1 MSDEESPINPA
12 APAAPT
18 QPVTPPASQPWWLSA
33 APVETPAPQSR
44 IPSIGIRLALVMA
57 LVAGGAGAAV
67 DRLFTSHNTNLVS
80 THSSIS
86 RAPDSIA
93 GIAARVSPSVVSI
106 DAQTPQGGDTGSG
119 FFIQSDGTILTNNHV
134 IEGAVTSGGSIT
146 VNLVNGKSYP
156 ATVMGRDGSYDLA
169 VLKIDVTD
177 SPALQLGNSDTIQVG
192 DPVIAIGSPLGLAG
206 TVTSGII
213 SAKDRPV
220 TSGGGTGQNS
230 FINALQTD
238 AAINPGNSGGPLVD
252 ANGAV
257 IGVNS
262 AIASLGSNFASQ
274 SGSIGLG
281 FAIPIN
287 QAKKTAEQII
297 KTGKA
302 TYPIMGISVDTTFS
316 GTGARITTLGS
327 GILAG
332 GPAAK
337 AGLRAGDIIIE
348 LDGKSIANS
357 DELVVAIRSHNVGD
371 RVTVKY
377 LRGSLTLSAS
387 ITLVAGK

>member
-67 DRLFTSHNTNLVS
+67 DRLFTLHNTNLVS
-80 THSSIS
+80 THSSIT

>member
-12 APAAPT
+12 APA
-18 QPVTPPASQPWWLSA
+18 QPVIPPASQPWWLSA

-67 DRLFTSHNTNLVS
+67 DRLFTLHNTNLVS
-80 THSSIS
+80 THSSIT

-192 DPVIAIGSPLGLAG
+192 DSVIAIGSPLGLAG

>member
-12 APAAPT
+12 APA
-18 QPVTPPASQPWWLSA
+18 QPVIPPASQPWWLSA

-67 DRLFTSHNTNLVS
+67 DRLFTLHNTNLVS
-80 THSSIS
+80 THSSIT

-192 DPVIAIGSPLGLAG
+192 DSVIAIGSPLGLAG

-332 GPAAK
+332 GPAGK

>member
-1 MSDEESPINPA
+1 
-12 APAAPT
+12 
-18 QPVTPPASQPWWLSA
+18 
-33 APVETPAPQSR
+33 
-44 IPSIGIRLALVMA
+44 MA

-106 DAQTPQGGDTGSG
+106 EAQTPQGGDTGSG
-119 FFIQSDGTILTNNHV
+119 FFIESNGTILTNNHV
-134 IEGAVTSGGSIT
+134 IEGAATSGGSIT
-146 VNLVNGKSYP
+146 VNLANGKSYP

-177 SPALQLGNSDTIQVG
+177 APALQLGNSDTIQVG

-252 ANGAV
+252 ANGAA

-302 TYPIMGISVDTTFS
+302 TYPIMGISVDTSFS
-316 GTGARITTLGS
+316 GTGARITTRS
-327 GILAG
+327 SAILAG

-348 LDGKSIANS
+348 FDGKAIANS

-377 LRGSLTLSAS
+377 QRGNLTLSAS
-387 ITLVAGK
+387 VTLVAGK

>member
-12 APAAPT
+12 APA
-18 QPVTPPASQPWWLSA
+18 QPVIPPASQPWWLSA

-67 DRLFTSHNTNLVS
+67 DRLFTLHNTNLVS
-80 THSSIS
+80 THSSIT

-316 GTGARITTLGS
+316 GAGARITTLGS

>member
-12 APAAPT
+12 APA
-18 QPVTPPASQPWWLSA
+18 QPVIPPASQPWWLSA

-192 DPVIAIGSPLGLAG
+192 DSVIAIGSPLGLAG

-287 QAKKTAEQII
+287 KAKKTAEQII

>member
-1 MSDEESPINPA
+1 MSDEESPIN
-12 APAAPT
+12 PAAPT

-33 APVETPAPQSR
+33 APVEPPAPQSR

-106 DAQTPQGGDTGSG
+106 EAQTPQGGDTGSG
-119 FFIQSDGTILTNNHV
+119 FFIESNGTILTNNHV
-134 IEGAVTSGGSIT
+134 IEGAATSGGSIT
-146 VNLVNGKSYP
+146 VNLANGKSYP

-177 SPALQLGNSDTIQVG
+177 APALQLGNSDTIQVG

-230 FINALQTD
+230 FINALLTD

-252 ANGAV
+252 ANGAA

-302 TYPIMGISVDTTFS
+302 TYPIMGISVDTSFS
-316 GTGARITTLGS
+316 GTGARITTRS
-327 GILAG
+327 SAILAG

-348 LDGKSIANS
+348 FDGKAIANS

-377 LRGSLTLSAS
+377 QRGNLTLSAS
-387 ITLVAGK
+387 VTLVAGK

>member
-1 MSDEESPINPA
+1 MSEEEISINPA
-12 APAAPT
+12 TPAAPT

-192 DPVIAIGSPLGLAG
+192 DSVIAIGSPLGLAG

>member
-12 APAAPT
+12 APA
-18 QPVTPPASQPWWLSA
+18 QPVIPPASQPWWLSA

-67 DRLFTSHNTNLVS
+67 DRVFTLHNTNLVS
-80 THSSIS
+80 THSSIT

>member
-12 APAAPT
+12 APA
-18 QPVTPPASQPWWLSA
+18 QPVIPPASQPWWLSA

-257 IGVNS
+257 IGVNL
-262 AIASLGSNFASQ
+262 SL
-274 SGSIGLG
+274 IH
-281 FAIPIN
+281 I
-287 QAKKTAEQII
+287 
-297 KTGKA
+297 
-302 TYPIMGISVDTTFS
+302 
-316 GTGARITTLGS
+316 
-327 GILAG
+327 
-332 GPAAK
+332 
-337 AGLRAGDIIIE
+337 
-348 LDGKSIANS
+348 
-357 DELVVAIRSHNVGD
+357 
-371 RVTVKY
+371 
-377 LRGSLTLSAS
+377 
-387 ITLVAGK
+387 

>member
-1 MSDEESPINPA
+1 MSDEQSPINPA
-12 APAAPT
+12 APA
-18 QPVTPPASQPWWLSA
+18 QPVIPPASQPWWLSA

-67 DRLFTSHNTNLVS
+67 DRVFTLHNTNLVS
-80 THSSIS
+80 THSSIT

>member
-12 APAAPT
+12 ALA
-18 QPVTPPASQPWWLSA
+18 QPVIPPASQPWWLSA

-67 DRLFTSHNTNLVS
+67 DRLFTLHNTNLVS
-80 THSSIS
+80 THSSIT

-192 DPVIAIGSPLGLAG
+192 DSVIAIGSPLGLAG

-316 GTGARITTLGS
+316 GAGARITTLGS

-387 ITLVAGK
+387 LTLVAGK